1 VSPFAAI
8 AIVGPTGSGKSTLA
22 LALARRFGG
31 EIVNCDSLQ
40 LYRFLDIGT
49 AKPSL
54 EERRTVPHHLFDVLD
69 PDTVFTAGDYS
80 RLARPVLLD
89 IAQRGRLPIVVG
101 GTGFYL
107 RALIDG
113 LFPAPTK
120 DQSLRDRLAVRP
132 AKLHKVLTRFDPK
145 AASTIHPNDTKKLIR
160 ALEVTILAR
169 RPVST
174 VQAELGRDRLENF
187 TFLKIGLNPPREEL
201 KLRLNQRTG
210 RLFETGLLDEVRH
223 VLRQGFPLTSKAFE
237 SIGYREALMHIEGK
251 LTIDEAVE
259 LARAATRQYA
269 KRQLTWFR
277 KETDIQ
283 WLTSFGDQEE
293 TIANA
298 IGLVEKFQ
306 KYL

>member
-1 VSPFAAI
+1 LTHSAAL
-8 AIVGPTGSGKSTLA
+8 AIVGPTGSGKSALA

-54 EERRTVPHHLFDVLD
+54 EERSQVPHHLFDVLD

-80 RLARPVLLD
+80 RLARPVLRE
-89 IAQRGRLPIVVG
+89 IAGRGRLPVVVG

-113 LFPAPTK
+113 LFPGPGK
-120 DQSLRDRLAVRP
+120 DQALRDRLASKPQR
-132 AKLHKVLTRFDPK
+132 LHKLLTRLDPK
-145 AASTIHPNDTKKLIR
+145 AANAIHPNDTKKLIR
-160 ALEVTILAR
+160 ALEISILTR
-169 RPVST
+169 RPISA

-187 TFLKIGLNPPREEL
+187 SFLKIGLNPPREEL
-201 KLRLNQRTG
+201 KLRLNQRTAG
-210 RLFETGLLDEVRH
+210 LFETGLIDEIRH
-223 VLRQGFPLTSKAFE
+223 VLNMGFPPTSKAFE
-237 SIGYREALMHIEGK
+237 SIGYREGLMHIAGQ
-251 LTIDEAVE
+251 LTIAEAIV
-259 LARAATRQYA
+259 LAQAATRQYA

-277 KETDIQ
+277 KEHDIH
-283 WLTSFGDQEE
+283 WLSSFGDQGE
-293 TIANA
+293 TIQNA